1 MFEPWQKFNAKKA
14 TTLMN
19 QHHETLRREHA
30 SLRKLLRQTSKGQKS
45 KAQTPADLS
54 ERINALRRTW
64 RKVVKDHT
72 SVSKALIAN
81 CCTVNFMNVLDT
93 FVAHSFL
100 GVTCDKVWQTLAE
113 HSPSIGEHEIRQP
126 MGQTTYAPNLSQA
139 KTIRDI
145 HHRLA
150 ALLRKSFGPTENGGP
165 LTESENQEESEL
177 RARYIDMAQQV
188 ECPPGYSYRNAREDS
203 DRLHQLHCKR
213 LSPRSAGG
221 GELTAA
227 EDDEEALLTA
237 WVAAYWQSPDRKRL
251 QELEFRRFSRCL
263 LNDDEQKELDELRK
277 KYPFVESET
286 GRKLRELLE
295 QRSRDR
301 GRTRHRP
308 PD

>member
-19 QHHETLRREHA
+19 QHRKTLAREHA
-30 SLRKLLRQTSKGQKS
+30 SLRKLLRQKKG
-45 KAQTPADLS
+45 QTPADLA

-72 SVSKALIAN
+72 SVSRALIAN

-93 FVAHSFL
+93 FVAHSYL

-113 HSPSIGEHEIRQP
+113 HSPSIGRPENCQP

-145 HHRLA
+145 EHRLS
-150 ALLRKSFGPTENGGP
+150 ALVRKSFGPTESGGP
-165 LTESENQEESEL
+165 LTESERQEQSEL

-188 ECPPGYSYRNAREDS
+188 ECPPGYSYRNARQDS

-237 WVAAYWQSPDRKRL
+237 WVAAYWQSPDGRERKRL
-251 QELEFRRFSRCL
+251 RNWNSDAFPAAYSTTK
-263 LNDDEQKELDELRK
+263 NRK
-277 KYPFVESET
+277 NWMS
-286 GRKLRELLE
+286 
-295 QRSRDR
+295 
-301 GRTRHRP
+301 
-308 PD
+308 

>member
-19 QHHETLRREHA
+19 QHRKTLRREHA
-30 SLRKLLRQTSKGQKS
+30 SLRKLLRQKKG
-45 KAQTPADLS
+45 QTPADLS
-54 ERINALRRTW
+54 ERINGLRQTW

-72 SVSKALIAN
+72 SVSRALIAN
-81 CCTVNFMNVLDT
+81 CCTANFMNVLGT

-126 MGQTTYAPNLSQA
+126 MWQTTYAPNLSQA

-251 QELEFRRFSRCL
+251 QELEFRRFSRRPF
-263 LNDDEQKELDELRK
+263 NDEEQKELDELRK
-277 KYPFVESET
+277 KYPLTESET

-295 QRSRDR
+295 QRGRDH
-301 GRTRHRP
+301 GRSRHRL

>member
-19 QHHETLRREHA
+19 QHRKTLAREHA
-30 SLRKLLRQTSKGQKS
+30 SLRKLLRQKKG
-45 KAQTPADLS
+45 QTPADLA

-72 SVSKALIAN
+72 SVSRALIAN

-93 FVAHSFL
+93 FVAHSYL

-126 MGQTTYAPNLSQA
+126 MWQTTYAPNLSQA

-145 HHRLA
+145 EHRLS
-150 ALLRKSFGPTENGGP
+150 ALVRKSFGPTESGGQ
-165 LTESENQEESEL
+165 LTESERQEQSEL

-188 ECPPGYSYRNAREDS
+188 ECPPGYSYRNARQDS

-237 WVAAYWQSPDRKRL
+237 WVAAYWQSPDGRERKRL
-251 QELEFRRFSRCL
+251 QELEFRRFSRRL
-263 LNDDEQKELDELRK
+263 LNDEEQKELDELRK

>member
-19 QHHETLRREHA
+19 QHHKTLAREHA
-30 SLRKLLRQTSKGQKS
+30 SLRKLLRQKKG
-45 KAQTPADLS
+45 QTPAELA
-54 ERINALRRTW
+54 ERINALRQTW

-72 SVSKALIAN
+72 SVSRALIAN

-93 FVAHSFL
+93 FVAHSYL
-100 GVTCDKVWQTLAE
+100 GVTCDKVRQTLAE
-113 HSPSIGEHEIRQP
+113 HSPSIGQPKIRQP
-126 MGQTTYAPNLSQA
+126 MWQTTYAPNLSQA

-145 HHRLA
+145 ERRLS
-150 ALLRKSFGPTENGGP
+150 ALLRKRYGPTENGGP
-165 LTESENQEESEL
+165 LTESECQEESEL

-188 ECPPGYSYRNAREDS
+188 ECPPGYSYGNAREDS

-237 WVAAYWQSPDRKRL
+237 WVAAYWQSREGRERKRL
-251 QELEFRRFSRCL
+251 EELEFRRFSRC
-263 LNDDEQKELDELRK
+263 NDEEQKELDELRK
-277 KYPFVESET
+277 KYPFAKTESET

-295 QRSRDR
+295 QRSRDH

>member
-19 QHHETLRREHA
+19 QHRKTLRREHA
-30 SLRKLLRQTSKGQKS
+30 SLRKLLRQKKG
-45 KAQTPADLS
+45 QTPADLS
-54 ERINALRRTW
+54 ERINGLRQTW

-72 SVSKALIAN
+72 SVSRALIAN
-81 CCTVNFMNVLDT
+81 CCTANFMNVLGT

-126 MGQTTYAPNLSQA
+126 MWQTTYAPNLSQA

-263 LNDDEQKELDELRK
+263 LNDEEQKELDELRK
-277 KYPFVESET
+277 KYPFTESET

-295 QRSRDR
+295 QRGRDH
-301 GRTRHRP
+301 GRSRHRL

>member
-1 MFEPWQKFNAKKA
+1 
-14 TTLMN
+14 
-19 QHHETLRREHA
+19 
-30 SLRKLLRQTSKGQKS
+30 
-45 KAQTPADLS
+45 
-54 ERINALRRTW
+54 
-64 RKVVKDHT
+64 
-72 SVSKALIAN
+72 
-81 CCTVNFMNVLDT
+81 MNVLDT

-100 GVTCDKVWQTLAE
+100 GVTCDEVWQTLAE
-113 HSPSIGEHEIRQP
+113 HSPSIGQPEIRQP
-126 MGQTTYAPNLSQA
+126 TGQTTYAPNLSQA

-145 HHRLA
+145 RHRLA

-188 ECPPGYSYRNAREDS
+188 ECPPGYSYGNAREDS

-237 WVAAYWQSPDRKRL
+237 WHAAYWHSPEGRERKRL
-251 QELEFRRFSRCL
+251 EELEFRRLSRRPF
-263 LNDDEQKELDELRK
+263 NDEEQKELDELRK
-277 KYPFVESET
+277 KYPFTESET

-295 QRSRDR
+295 QRSRDHA
-301 GRTRHRP
+301 RTRHRR

>member
-1 MFEPWQKFNAKKA
+1 LFEPWQKFNAKKA

-19 QHHETLRREHA
+19 QHRKTLRREHA
-30 SLRKLLRQTSKGQKS
+30 SLRKLLRQKKG
-45 KAQTPADLS
+45 QTPADLS
-54 ERINALRRTW
+54 ERINGLRQTW

-72 SVSKALIAN
+72 SVSRALIAN
-81 CCTVNFMNVLDT
+81 CCTANFMNVLGT

-126 MGQTTYAPNLSQA
+126 MWQTTYAPNLSQA

-263 LNDDEQKELDELRK
+263 LNDEEQKELDELRK
-277 KYPFVESET
+277 KYPFTESET

-295 QRSRDR
+295 QRGRDH
-301 GRTRHRP
+301 GRSRHRL